1 MFEGNLY
8 NIKELNITDDTINAK
23 ISLNSNHEIFKG
35 HFPDMPI
42 LPGVCTLQ
50 IIKELTYKFVNKNIT
65 LVKGDNI
72 KFTAIIN
79 PNENKN
85 ILFDI
90 KILSNTNEFVTINC
104 IVSNSTIVVL
114 KMKGTYSCSKE
125 NN

>member
-50 IIKELTYKFVNKNIT
+50 IIKELIYKFVNKNIT

-104 IVSNSTIVVL
+104 IVSNSTTVVL